1 MWENITK
8 EDGTDTGRGMNSS
21 DRGQSPVAG
30 SRFSIEMRHFLKLR
44 RVSALEIRI
53 H

>member
-8 EDGTDTGRGMNSS
+8 VDDTETGRGMNLS

-30 SRFSIEMRHFLKLR
+30 TRFSIERRHFLKLR
-44 RVSALEIRI
+44 RVSAIELRI

>member
-8 EDGTDTGRGMNSS
+8 VDDTDTGRGMNST
-21 DRGQSPVAG
+21 DIGQSPVAG
-30 SRFSIEMRHFLKLR
+30 SRFSIERRHFLKLR
-44 RVSALEIRI
+44 RVSVIEFRI